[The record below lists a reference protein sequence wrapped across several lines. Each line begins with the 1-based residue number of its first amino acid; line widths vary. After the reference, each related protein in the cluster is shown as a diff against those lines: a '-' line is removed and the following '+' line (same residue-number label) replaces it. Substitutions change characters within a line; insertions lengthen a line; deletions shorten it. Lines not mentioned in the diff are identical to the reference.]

1 MTAPNVSVGGLVLSV
16 GGNLLGLIAA
26 LTGGAIWPIG
36 LLMLLNA
43 VHFALIAR
51 ALCTRD
57 RARQQMPTDQAGE
70 GV

>member
-1 MTAPNVSVGGLVLSV
+1 MTASNVSVGGLVLSV
-16 GGNLLGLIAA
+16 GGNLFGLIAA

-43 VHFALIAR
+43 VHFALIAHDLR
-51 ALCTRD
+51 TRD
-57 RARQQMPTDQAGE
+57 RARQLTPTDQSGE